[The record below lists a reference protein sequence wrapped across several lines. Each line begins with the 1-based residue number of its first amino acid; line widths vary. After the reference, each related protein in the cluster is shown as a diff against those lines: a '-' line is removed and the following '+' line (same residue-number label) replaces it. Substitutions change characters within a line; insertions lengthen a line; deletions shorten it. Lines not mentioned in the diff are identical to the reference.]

1 MVTKFPILP
10 DMWIGDSTGDTH
22 STTTC
27 NSGLLLCIAQP
38 SLLAAADR
46 PLIGLEGVMLR
57 REMVAHGYEPLPAV
71 TTERSASGAPRAME
85 VK

>member
-1 MVTKFPILP
+1 
-10 DMWIGDSTGDTH
+10 MWIAQAALIYCRL
-22 STTTC
+22 TTTAT
-27 NSGLLLCIAQP
+27 SSTAQVARP